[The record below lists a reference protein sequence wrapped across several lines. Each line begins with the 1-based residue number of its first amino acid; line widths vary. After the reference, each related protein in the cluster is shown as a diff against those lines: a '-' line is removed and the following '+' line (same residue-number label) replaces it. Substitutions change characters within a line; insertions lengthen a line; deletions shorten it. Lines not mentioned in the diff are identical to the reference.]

1 MENKTRPKTKSKTNT
16 KNKLLDK
23 INKSYEKKVK
33 NFELSSSY
41 KELTIKILS
50 KKENKIGIF
59 KKDKLLLV
67 GEFNFYGIYQPNTN
81 LFIWGNSIPGVSRN
95 IIKNINQIKN
105 ANYLFESDNNKDI
118 SLYYQLLTQDILL
131 IPEEN
136 IRDINKL
143 LLYLSEN
150 IMIFN
155 PIFDN
160 NIQFI
165 GLSKIVE
172 KYY

>member
-1 MENKTRPKTKSKTNT
+1 MENKTRPKTNK

-33 NFELSSSY
+33 GFELSSSY
-41 KELTIKILS
+41 KELTIRIIS

-81 LFIWGNSIPGVSRN
+81 LFIWANSIPGVSKY

-105 ANYLFESDNNKDI
+105 ANYLFESDSNKDI
-118 SLYYQLLTQDILL
+118 SFYYQLLTQDILL
-131 IPEEN
+131 IPEED
-136 IRDINKL
+136 IKDINKL
-143 LLYLSEN
+143 LLYLSDN